1 MNDLKHPSRGGY
13 DEGHSG
19 ICWPFMD
26 DPEYDS
32 ESDDGSVHG
41 YWYWEATYKYDV

>member
-1 MNDLKHPSRGGY
+1 MYDLKHPSTGGY
-13 DEGHSG
+13 EEGDAD

-32 ESDDGSVHG
+32 NSGDD
-41 YWYWEATYKYDV
+41 YDISS